1 MLTAVEVISVLLV
14 AIAMSLALAHT
25 LEFPGKLRL
34 DRETYLTVQTIY
46 YPGFTVAGAGE
57 PLAILSTLILLLM
70 MRGRGTTFWLV
81 LVSFLGVVLMHAVFW
96 LVTQPTNRYWL
107 RNQRLSKAGSQ
118 FFRVE
123 QREQSTGELTNAPDW
138 SAFRNRWE
146 YSHIVRSLLSMISL
160 ITLTVAIV
168 S

>member
-1 MLTAVEVISVLLV
+1 MLTAIEVISVFLV

-25 LEFPGKLRL
+25 LEFPGKRRL

-46 YPGFTVAGAGE
+46 YPGFTLAGAAE

-70 MRGRGTTFWLV
+70 TRGRGTTFWLI
-81 LVSFLGVVLMHAVFW
+81 LVSFLGVVLMHVVFW
-96 LVTQPTNRYWL
+96 FVTQPTNRYWL
-107 RNQRLSKAGSQ
+107 KHQPLSKAGSK
-118 FFRVE
+118 FFGVE
-123 QREQSTGELTNAPDW
+123 QREQSKRESVNAPDW

-146 YSHIVRSLLSMISL
+146 YSHIIRTVLSMISL
-160 ITLTVAIV
+160 ITLTAAIV

>member
-1 MLTAVEVISVLLV
+1 MLVAIEVISVFLV
-14 AIAMSLALAHT
+14 ALAMSLALAHT

-34 DRETYLTVQTIY
+34 DREAYLTVQTVY
-46 YPGFTVAGAGE
+46 YPGFTLAGAGE
-57 PLAILSTLILLLM
+57 PLAILSTLILLWM

-81 LVSFLGVVLMHAVFW
+81 LVSFLGVLLMQAVFW

-107 RNQRLSKAGSQ
+107 KNQRLTKAGSK
-118 FFRVE
+118 FFGVE
-123 QREQSTGELTNAPDW
+123 QREQSKRESTPDW

-146 YSHIVRSLLSMISL
+146 YSHIIRSVLSMISL
-160 ITLTVAIV
+160 LTLTVAIV